1 MTYSLPTWYN
11 MRALFLLSFS
21 CLSRALP
28 LYSLINFQPLCQLHL
43 LTSAVSVTSLQ
54 PLLFAY
60 SILFIFVFLA
70 FCLFI
75 GNDPK
80 HPRSDF
86 YSSSSVRS
94 PVDCSNY
101 LKRTS
106 NICKPPLVIKLSHSL
121 YMRICVRRCHL
132 YLFFKFLALF
142 Y

>member
-1 MTYSLPTWYN
+1 MVQHESSFFTF
-11 MRALFLLSFS
+11 FLLPFTCPPSV
-21 CLSRALP
+21 LSHQFPATMPASLALP
-28 LYSLINFQPLCQLHL
+28 LQSL
-43 LTSAVSVTSLQ
+43 SLPFQ